1 MTASPSTAAP
11 RTDVEIAREFN
22 ARPIGEIAH
31 ALGVH
36 EDDVL
41 PYGREI
47 AKVHVGALERPRT
60 GPKSKLILVSAI
72 TPTPAGEGKT
82 TTTIGLGQAFTQL
95 GESVCLALREPSLGP
110 CMGVKGG
117 ACGGGYSQVMPMD
130 RINLHFT
137 GDFHAITSANNL
149 LASLIDSHIHFKNKL
164 GIDPRRV
171 VWRRVMDMNDRSLRH
186 VVTGLG
192 GRTHGHPSETGF
204 DITAAS
210 EVMAM
215 LCLASD
221 AEDLRRRLDRTLV
234 AYTWSGEP
242 VFAEQLGGTG
252 AMMALLRDALHPN
265 LVQSFEGTPVFIH
278 GGPFANIAHGC
289 NSVIATRMAMHH
301 AQWAITEAGF
311 GFDLGAEK
319 FFDIKCA
326 ETGLDPA
333 AVVLVATVRAL
344 KMHGGVAKDA
354 LHESNALAVR
364 AGLPNLEKHVESVGQ
379 FQKPVVVALN
389 RFANDTE
396 EEIEEVRALCD
407 RLGVPFALSDH
418 HARGGAGAVEL
429 AQTVMAAAS
438 AGAPRFE
445 PLYSR
450 ESDIPTKIR
459 SIAQKMYGA
468 DDVVFTKNA
477 AREIRLAERLGY
489 AHLPVCIA
497 KAPSSL
503 SDDPK
508 LRGRPRDFEITV
520 RGVTI
525 NAGAG
530 FLVVLTGDIVRMP
543 GLPRKPLAHRIELSH
558 EGEILGLE

>member
-1 MTASPSTAAP
+1 MW
-11 RTDVEIAREFN
+11 
-22 ARPIGEIAH
+22 
-31 ALGVH
+31 
-36 EDDVL
+36 DD
-41 PYGREI
+41 
-47 AKVHVGALERPRT
+47 
-60 GPKSKLILVSAI
+60 
-72 TPTPAGEGKT
+72 
-82 TTTIGLGQAFTQL
+82 
-95 GESVCLALREPSLGP
+95 LREAP
-110 CMGVKGG
+110 
-117 ACGGGYSQVMPMD
+117 
-130 RINLHFT
+130 T
-137 GDFHAITSANNL
+137 G
-149 LASLIDSHIHFKNKL
+149 
-164 GIDPRRV
+164 
-171 VWRRVMDMNDRSLRH
+171 
-186 VVTGLG
+186 
-192 GRTHGHPSETGF
+192 
-204 DITAAS
+204 
-210 EVMAM
+210 
-215 LCLASD
+215 SD
-221 AEDLRRRLDRTLV
+221 AGLLRRR
-234 AYTWSGEP
+234 
-242 VFAEQLGGTG
+242 
-252 AMMALLRDALHPN
+252 
-265 LVQSFEGTPVFIH
+265 
-278 GGPFANIAHGC
+278 
-289 NSVIATRMAMHH
+289 
-301 AQWAITEAGF
+301 
-311 GFDLGAEK
+311 
-319 FFDIKCA
+319 
-326 ETGLDPA
+326 
-333 AVVLVATVRAL
+333 
-344 KMHGGVAKDA
+344 
-354 LHESNALAVR
+354 
-364 AGLPNLEKHVESVGQ
+364 
-379 FQKPVVVALN
+379 
-389 RFANDTE
+389 RFARISLST
-396 EEIEEVRALCD
+396 ALCD